1 MDRGRHQQACGK
13 QRKCDGLT
21 HGNSLKRI
29 RKPEEGRKA
38 GMESLN
44 RPVTAGGM
52 KRIRSYSGQLQG
64 CLNKGFV
71 LQSIA
76 AVECAQSF
84 NRLHRDW
91 VACSSVLLD
100 DIHQPWEGSCWNNT
114 V

>member
-1 MDRGRHQQACGK
+1 
-13 QRKCDGLT
+13 
-21 HGNSLKRI
+21 
-29 RKPEEGRKA
+29 
-38 GMESLN
+38 MESLN
-44 RPVTAGGM
+44 QPVTAGGPQ
-52 KRIRSYSGQLQG
+52 RIRSYSGQLQG

-91 VACSSVLLD
+91 VACSCFLLD

>member
-1 MDRGRHQQACGK
+1 
-13 QRKCDGLT
+13 
-21 HGNSLKRI
+21 
-29 RKPEEGRKA
+29 
-38 GMESLN
+38 MECLN
-44 RPVTAGGM
+44 RSVTAGGM
-52 KRIRSYSGQLQG
+52 GRIRSYSGQLQG

-84 NRLHRDW
+84 NRLHQDW
-91 VACSSVLLD
+91 VACSCVSLD